1 MKNQSFMRKL
11 GDFVLGKGFYI
22 VLFLCVATI
31 GISGYYLIR
40 TMTGGGGEAEPAAG
54 NASVVL
60 PDKETGTPPSGGGAA
75 SHQTPDPKPSQTT
88 DPAQTTK
95 PSPEPARTQPD
106 SSGQPD
112 DPEPVKRP
120 VQGEET
126 KPPVAVVY
134 TWPVKGSVL
143 RDFSI
148 ETLALDPTLGDWRT
162 HGGLDIS
169 AEMGTQVLAMG
180 AGTVTQVYED
190 GLMGTTVAIDHGNGL
205 ETVYCGL
212 AGQPTVSVG
221 DAVETGSVIG
231 AVGGSAIAESGMDSH
246 LHLEA
251 VFQGDRVN
259 PMDYLPEK

>member
-1 MKNQSFMRKL
+1 MKDQSFMRRL

-40 TMTGGGGEAEPAAG
+40 TMTGAGGEAEPTAG

-60 PDKETGTPPSGGGAA
+60 PDDPAGSASGGGVTLPK
-75 SHQTPDPKPSQTT
+75 TPDPKPSQTT
-88 DPAQTTK
+88 PPTQTVK
-95 PSPEPARTQPD
+95 PSPEPAKTQPD
-106 SSGQPD
+106 SSSQPD
-112 DPEPVKRP
+112 DPQPVKRTD
-120 VQGEET
+120 EEQA

-212 AGQPTVSVG
+212 AGQPTVNTG
-221 DAVETGSVIG
+221 DTVETGSVIG
-231 AVGGSAIAESGMDSH
+231 SVGGSALAESGMDSH

-259 PMDYLPEK
+259 PLDYLPER